1 MSDGLGSEGFSY
13 FVTYVT
19 IVLLKMVFMSPVTGF
34 FRVTRKVYANQE
46 DTVGQGV
53 KDNKTIMNDPVVE
66 RVRRCHLNDL
76 ENIVPF
82 FGLGLLYALF
92 SGASISTLLWH
103 YRIFTVSRLLHTV
116 VYLNAIPQ
124 PSRALCFAAGLA
136 VNISMGVQILMNNF
150 NL

>member
-1 MSDGLGSEGFSY
+1 MSDVLASKEMSY
-13 FVTYVT
+13 FVTYSS
-19 IVLLKMVFMSPVTGF
+19 IVLLKMVDMSPITSF
-34 FRVTRKVYANQE
+34 FRLRRGVFSNPE
-46 DTVGQGV
+46 DLPLATV
-53 KDNKTIMNDPVVE
+53 KDNKVVTNDSVVE

-92 SGASISTLLWH
+92 SGASTSTLLWH

-116 VYLNAIPQ
+116 VYLYAVPQ
-124 PSRALCFAAGLA
+124 PARFLCFLAGFG
-136 VNISMGVQILMNNF
+136 VNVSMGVQILMNNF